1 MMSAFNIKLTGAQD
15 RVMHALTNSPVWIRW
30 QGLSSE
36 GQRIIKWSAAL
47 LVLALIW
54 AFIWLP
60 ASRGR
65 AALTIRIPVLQ
76 TQLAEMKREA
86 DDIKRIQ
93 AMPLVVTAE
102 NRRTLADTVGLQ
114 TAFGPAAAVTINDS
128 RQFRVSI
135 PGIAYTTWLDS
146 LDAVLTRFRLRVV
159 KLNLKPLDVK
169 TPASTDARNGAT
181 LVAIELVLAD
191 DTGIGGK

>member
-1 MMSAFNIKLTGAQD
+1 MSALKIKLASVQD
-15 RVMHALTNSPVWIRW
+15 RVTHALTSSPAWTRW
-30 QGLSSE
+30 QGLSGE
-36 GQRIIKWSAAL
+36 GQRIIKWSTAL
-47 LVLALIW
+47 LALALIW
-54 AFIWLP
+54 AYVWLP

-65 AALTIRIPVLQ
+65 AVLTARIPVLQ

-114 TAFGPAAAVTINDS
+114 TAFGPTATVTISDS

-135 PGIAYTTWLDS
+135 PSVAYTTWLDN
-146 LDAVLTRFRLRVV
+146 LDMVLTRFRLRVV
-159 KLNLKPLDVK
+159 KLNLKPLDIK
-169 TPASTDARNGAT
+169 TAAPTNARNNAT
-181 LVAIELVLAD
+181 LVAVELVLAD

>member
-1 MMSAFNIKLTGAQD
+1 MSALKIKLASVQD
-15 RVMHALTNSPVWIRW
+15 RVTHALTSSPVWMRW
-30 QGLSSE
+30 QGLSGE
-36 GQRIIKWSAAL
+36 GQRIIKWSTAL
-47 LVLALIW
+47 LALALIW
-54 AFIWLP
+54 AYVWLP

-65 AALTIRIPVLQ
+65 AVLTARIPVLQ
-76 TQLAEMKREA
+76 TQLAEMKREV
-86 DDIKRIQ
+86 DDVKRIN
-93 AMPLVVTAE
+93 AMPLVVTSE
-102 NRRTLADTVGLQ
+102 NRRTLADSVGLQ
-114 TAFGPAAAVTINDS
+114 TAFGPAATVTINDS

-135 PGIAYTTWLDS
+135 PSIAYTSWLDS
-146 LDAVLTRFRLRVV
+146 LDTVLTRFRVRVV

>member
-1 MMSAFNIKLTGAQD
+1 MISALKIKLVSDRD
-15 RVMHALTNSPVWIRW
+15 RVMHSLTSSPIWIRW
-30 QGLSSE
+30 QSLSSE
-36 GQRIIKWSAAL
+36 GQRIIKWSAAVL
-47 LVLALIW
+47 ALALIW

-65 AALTIRIPVLQ
+65 AALTTRIPVLQ

-102 NRRTLADTVGLQ
+102 NRRTLADTAGLQ
-114 TAFGPAAAVTINDS
+114 TAFGATAIVAINDS

-135 PGIAYTTWLDS
+135 PSTAYTTWLDN
-146 LDAVLTRFRLRVV
+146 LDMVLTRFRLRVV
-159 KLNLKPLDVK
+159 KLNLKPLDAK
-169 TPASTDARNGAT
+169 SPASTDTRNNAA
-181 LVAIELVLAD
+181 LVAVELVLAD
-191 DTGIGGK
+191 DTGMSGK